1 MCKKKLSKVITNIH
15 CDYKMQRNEASCFVF
30 SYSFFH
36 LALQAQQFLASLVEK
51 INDLENLTD
60 STGVSS
66 SELAA
71 NLAPALSETT
81 GKIPCG
87 TSSAST
93 LRDIDELRNKAIVHV
108 SSATGAETADVALCN
123 TDELFEKEYASNE
136 EEISKRPHDV
146 HHFAASHRAQGR
158 TTDVEQDFQFKMLKM
173 SAIQQISILT
183 DRKIQTEKKNFDL
196 TESVMHELVKE
207 KEEVVLMN
215 RSGLVPQSFSFSNNG
230 DDRPGTENFCYV
242 SFDKRVFDIYIVPFL
257 LRGNVLIFL
266 ER

>member
-1 MCKKKLSKVITNIH
+1 MRILFC
-15 CDYKMQRNEASCFVF
+15 F
-30 SYSFFH
+30 SYLFFH
-36 LALQAQQFLASLVEK
+36 VALQAQQFVAILLEK
-51 INDLENLTD
+51 IDDLENLTD
-60 STGVSS
+60 PTGVSS

-71 NLAPALSETT
+71 NSAPALSETA

-108 SSATGAETADVALCN
+108 SSTTGAETADIALCN

-146 HHFAASHRAQGR
+146 HYFAASHRTQGR
-158 TTDVEQDFQFKMLKM
+158 TTDAEQDFQFKTSKM

-183 DRKIQTEKKNFDL
+183 DRKFQTEKEHFDL
-196 TESVMHELVKE
+196 TESVVHELVKE

-215 RSGLVPQSFSFSNNG
+215 RSELVAQSFSFSNNG
-230 DDRPGTENFCYV
+230 DNRPGRENFRYT
-242 SFDKRVFDIYIVPFL
+242 SFDKRVFDI
-257 LRGNVLIFL
+257 
-266 ER
+266 